1 MDYFKI
7 NKYSS
12 IEENILYISKNIIEL
27 LKGSE
32 KEFGKIVELYE
43 KKFFTEM
50 SVNIETSIYLAIL
63 FLFGIG
69 KIDIEN
75 KKIKLVVEWYDFE
88 RTLCY
93 FIKRTRD
100 Y

>member
-1 MDYFKI
+1 MK
-7 NKYSS
+7 
-12 IEENILYISKNIIEL
+12 
-27 LKGSE
+27 
-32 KEFGKIVELYE
+32 

-75 KKIKLVVEWYDFE
+75 KKIKLVVE
-88 RTLCY
+88 
-93 FIKRTRD
+93 
-100 Y
+100 

>member
-32 KEFGKIVELYE
+32 KE
-43 KKFFTEM
+43 FTEM

-75 KKIKLVVEWYDFE
+75 KKIKLVVE
-88 RTLCY
+88 
-93 FIKRTRD
+93 
-100 Y
+100 

>member
-32 KEFGKIVELYE
+32 KEFGKIV
-43 KKFFTEM
+43 
-50 SVNIETSIYLAIL
+50 I
-63 FLFGIG
+63 
-69 KIDIEN
+69 
-75 KKIKLVVEWYDFE
+75 
-88 RTLCY
+88 
-93 FIKRTRD
+93 
-100 Y
+100 

>member
-43 KKFFTEM
+43 KKFFTEI
-50 SVNIETSIYLAIL
+50 NI
-63 FLFGIG
+63 GVQG
-69 KIDIEN
+69 
-75 KKIKLVVEWYDFE
+75 VQ
-88 RTLCY
+88 
-93 FIKRTRD
+93 TR
-100 Y
+100 

>member
-50 SVNIETSIYLAIL
+50 SVNI
-63 FLFGIG
+63 
-69 KIDIEN
+69 
-75 KKIKLVVEWYDFE
+75 
-88 RTLCY
+88 
-93 FIKRTRD
+93 
-100 Y
+100 

>member
-32 KEFGKIVELYE
+32 KGFGKIVELYE

-75 KKIKLVVEWYDFE
+75 KKIKLVVE
-88 RTLCY
+88 
-93 FIKRTRD
+93 
-100 Y
+100 